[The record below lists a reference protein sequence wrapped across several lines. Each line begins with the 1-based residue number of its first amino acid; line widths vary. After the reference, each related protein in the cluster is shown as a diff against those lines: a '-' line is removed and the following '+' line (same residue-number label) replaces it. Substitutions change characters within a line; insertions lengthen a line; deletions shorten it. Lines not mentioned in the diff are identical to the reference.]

1 MGNYFKDLV
10 NHPKRIL
17 KLSLVALVV
26 LLIAG
31 LAVLLFGG
39 SQVMGI
45 MLMAAGICCVV
56 VALTVFWRCPFCDEF
71 LPLNVATGRKGD
83 VHRCKGSLTNSG
95 RTRGR
100 RAWSAA

>member
-31 LAVLLFGG
+31 LAVGGVTWGLLR
-39 SQVMGI
+39 
-45 MLMAAGICCVV
+45 
-56 VALTVFWRCPFCDEF
+56 AL
-71 LPLNVATGRKGD
+71 LPYLARIAPQGQARENMNRL
-83 VHRCKGSLTNSG
+83 R
-95 RTRGR
+95 
-100 RAWSAA
+100 